1 MATIT
6 QDMRYR
12 LSLIKYA
19 EKFGVTKAAV
29 KYKTNRQYIYRW
41 KRRYDGS
48 VESLR
53 DRSRRPHHH
62 PNQHTPKEIKLI
74 NDLRRRNP
82 DAGLV
87 VFWVKL
93 MQRGYSRSIPGLY
106 RFLRRQG
113 MMAVK
118 PANPKY
124 VAKPYEQMSHPGE
137 RIQIDVKFV
146 PSVCLVNEAKGQKFY
161 QYTAIDEYSR
171 WRFVEAFEEHSSYS
185 SAQFVEHLVRS
196 FPFPIECVQT
206 DNGQEFTKRF
216 GAHGGSDSPTLFQV
230 HLQKHGIKHKLIK
243 PFTPRHNGKVERSH
257 RKDNERFYATHTFYS
272 FADFSTQLKRY
283 NRRDYNNF
291 PMRPLGWKTPNQVLR
306 DFSTV
311 SVTNV

>member
-1 MATIT
+1 MTIIT
-6 QDMRYR
+6 QVMRYR
-12 LSLIKYA
+12 LSLITYANKY
-19 EKFGVTKAAV
+19 GVTKAAM

-41 KRRYDGS
+41 KRRFDGS
-48 VESLR
+48 ILSLR

-62 PNQHTPKEIKLI
+62 PNQHTPDEIKLI
-74 NDLRRRNP
+74 TDMRRRNP

-106 RFLRRQG
+106 RFLRKQG
-113 MMAVK
+113 IMAVK
-118 PANPKY
+118 PPNPKY
-124 VAKPYEQMSHPGE
+124 VAKPYEQMQYPGQ

-146 PSVCLVNEAKGQKFY
+146 PSVCLVNEAKGQRFY

-185 SAQFVEHLVRS
+185 SCLFLEHLIKA
-196 FPFPIECVQT
+196 FPCPIECVQT

-216 GAHGGSDSPTLFQV
+216 SSYGGSDKPTIFQV
-230 HLQKHGIKHKLIK
+230 RLMEHNIHHKLIR

-272 FADFSTQLKRY
+272 FDDFAKQLKLY
-283 NRRDYNNF
+283 NRREYNNF
-291 PMRPLGWKTPNQVLR
+291 PMRPLGWKSPNEVLR
-306 DFSTV
+306 NYLQ
-311 SVTNV
+311 SV